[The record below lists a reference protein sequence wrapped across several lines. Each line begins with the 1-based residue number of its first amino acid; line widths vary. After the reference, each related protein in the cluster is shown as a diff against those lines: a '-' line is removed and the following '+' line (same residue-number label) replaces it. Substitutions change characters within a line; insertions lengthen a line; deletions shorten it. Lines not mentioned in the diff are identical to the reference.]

1 MQNRLRLATGRGF
14 SLPTN
19 GSVKSTAVSAGVTCR
34 ATRPV
39 DRARALSGRFPKYRP
54 TPAESGAR
62 LAMPWRRR
70 FALRAFG
77 RSGFKPKLE
86 LRCKLGRDPGDG
98 TPAAKLKHYPVERA
112 LRLPGEL
119 ERERGLAAARLAVEQ
134 PHCRDPPRARR
145 RASQAPRPG
154 LRNRAVEAERKT

>member
-1 MQNRLRLATGRGF
+1 
-14 SLPTN
+14 
-19 GSVKSTAVSAGVTCR
+19 
-34 ATRPV
+34 
-39 DRARALSGRFPKYRP
+39 
-54 TPAESGAR
+54 
-62 LAMPWRRR
+62 MPWRRR

-77 RSGFKPKLE
+77 RPGFKPKLE

-134 PHCRDPPRARR
+134 PHCRDPPRARH

-154 LRNRAVEAERKT
+154 LRNRAVEAERKNLKSALSFAKRRMSRRRLIHATVASRPFRDWSGRQSGV